1 MGTYWKKRKK
11 SYIDDLEALDYTP
24 LSIPVGCQTPETTN
38 EAIARILYHSGQID
52 IDAYNTMRGM
62 EFDMD
67 YDAEEDF
74 DYPDSPDYEDE
85 MVQSVFAKYEDEIDE
100 IATPAPKA
108 SANAVNPRAQVSPD
122 STSQSGDVTVTEGNK
137 DESKDKSL
145 DS

>member
-1 MGTYWKKRKK
+1 MGTYWKKRKVA
-11 SYIDDLEALDYTP
+11 YNDDLEQLDYTP
-24 LSIPVGCQTPETTN
+24 LAIPIGCQTPETTN

-67 YDAEEDF
+67 YEAEEDF

-85 MVQSVFAKYEDEIDE
+85 MVQSVFAKYEDEID
-100 IATPAPKA
+100 TPAPK
-108 SANAVNPRAQVSPD
+108 SEAQVSPAPE
-122 STSQSGDVTVTEGNK
+122 SKAQVSPALTSNSGDVVVTESN
-137 DESKDKSL
+137 ESKSL